1 MHCHSVS
8 HSQSL
13 VLLDSQL
20 HEFSGAFGK
29 RGNPMIVFSPCASCR
44 NGDDLRLSA
53 DDI

>member
-20 HEFSGAFGK
+20 LEFSGAFGK
-29 RGNPMIVFSPCASCR
+29 CGNPRIVFRPCASYG
-44 NGDDLRLSA
+44 NGDELRPFA